1 MRKFSLFFISLS
13 FLLSLSACANIPII
27 GGLFAGSFES
37 QMEQLEANDWSD
49 FLSSGGIT
57 VLYEFEDDECQ
68 VHYCPEDVEKYALI
82 NKGSILSDFSL
93 AFVIEFKNARLA
105 NEAFVSFSTGEDFD
119 DDDEFYRRGNIV
131 YVITGDYKEEF
142 LSILGLRP

>member
-27 GGLFAGSFES
+27 GGLLAGSFES

-57 VLYEFEDDECQ
+57 VLYEFEDDECL

-82 NKGSILSDFSL
+82 NKGSFLSDFSV
-93 AFVIEFKNARLA
+93 AFVFEFKNARIA
-105 NEAFVSFSTGEDFD
+105 TEVFSSFSDSENY
-119 DDDEFYRRGNIV
+119 DDDEVYRRGNFI
-131 YVITGDYKEEF
+131 YVISGDYKEEF